1 MIFFICLV
9 IGPRWKINS
18 KIDRSLKLIKRIHG
32 SIYQSLVQFLIFFT
46 IIFIAFDLPSDEQ
59 SFLDLD

>member
-1 MIFFICLV
+1 MVRFI
-9 IGPRWKINS
+9 
-18 KIDRSLKLIKRIHG
+18 
-32 SIYQSLVQFLIFFT
+32 SLVQFLIFFT